1 MNAVNQNWSI
11 FAEELDKLELTQTPE
26 TLLETFFK
34 SIEKFGFIH
43 VGIGQL
49 INPALAKQPLSQYG
63 VSNFPEEFTKRWFD
77 ENLIIHDP
85 ITRYASKA
93 RNVFTWEQARL
104 HAGKFG
110 QKMLREAQ
118 EMDLLNGLGIPVVIP
133 RMPVGLITISH
144 PNPEFSSKELL
155 QIELLSIHAYSH
167 FLDISNVLPSRERL
181 ALTDRETEILHYV
194 AGGRTNWE
202 IGAILGISEETVRV
216 HTKNIMKKLNATNRA
231 HSVTIA
237 LNDGAIMP

>member
-1 MNAVNQNWSI
+1 
-11 FAEELDKLELTQTPE
+11 
-26 TLLETFFK
+26 
-34 SIEKFGFIH
+34 
-43 VGIGQL
+43 
-49 INPALAKQPLSQYG
+49 
-63 VSNFPEEFTKRWFD
+63 
-77 ENLIIHDP
+77 
-85 ITRYASKA
+85 
-93 RNVFTWEQARL
+93 
-104 HAGKFG
+104 
-110 QKMLREAQ
+110 
-118 EMDLLNGLGIPVVIP
+118 MDLLNGLGIPVVIP